1 MEGKGVTAE
10 KTGPSDLSAA
20 AAFLLLVVVA
30 VSWGLTW
37 PVNKALL
44 AYAPPIW
51 TVALRYVVASV
62 AVALVAGGPRPA
74 APAAAAGHSGDPEHH
89 HPAHGD
95 LRSPVQHRPPVRD
108 GGPLGAARLHH
119 AAVGVSVRAPG

>member
-37 PVNKALL
+37 PVNKELL

-51 TVALRYVVASV
+51 TVALRYVVASA
-62 AVALVAGGPRPA
+62 AVALVAGALGRLRLPPQQDIPVVIRSVFCTWSSSASCA
-74 APAAAAGHSGDPEHH
+74 ASASCT
-89 HPAHGD
+89 
-95 LRSPVQHRPPVRD
+95 
-108 GGPLGAARLHH
+108 
-119 AAVGVSVRAPG
+119 